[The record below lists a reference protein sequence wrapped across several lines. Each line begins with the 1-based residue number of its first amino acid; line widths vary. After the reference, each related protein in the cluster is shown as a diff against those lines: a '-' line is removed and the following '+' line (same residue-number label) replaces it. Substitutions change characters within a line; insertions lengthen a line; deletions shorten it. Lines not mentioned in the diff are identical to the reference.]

1 MVITTQSEFESVSTH
16 SQQAQAKIF
25 SGNNADYEAE
35 CYRGL
40 VDDSITIRHVNV
52 TLPTSILKIQSLQS
66 KNYQTAKRSPLL
78 VLALAA

>member
-25 SGNNADYEAE
+25 SGNNADY
-35 CYRGL
+35 YRGL